1 MEKQKIN
8 PFNFKFKKFK
18 EIKSIFKN
26 RKFRRGSVASS
37 ITVVVIAIFAM
48 INVLCSALGAKFPL
62 SWDLTDNKIFTLTDQ
77 SKNFI
82 QNLDKEIEIILL
94 NDEKAFAESNEYF
107 KQADTVLKQY
117 EKLSSKIKVDYI
129 DVVKNPS
136 YLQNNYQ
143 NENLNTNSIIVKCL
157 NNNKYKVISINDIFD
172 ISYNYY
178 GNSGITASKAE
189 QELTSAIVYVTSEN
203 QTEISIVKGYGEQ
216 DYSAFSEILKKNNY
230 NVKEISILTEDVP
243 ENSKAVLI
251 FAPERDLDKVGMEKI
266 EKFLNLGDKN
276 LIFVANPNLSSCS
289 NIDTLLAKY
298 DVKLGSGL
306 IFETDKKK
314 LTTSMTLFEA
324 VNDYVETKYTENL
337 KSKDIP
343 VVIPACRPIEI
354 LNSSETIKTLLQYS
368 ATSGIV
374 PMNASRDFD
383 FNAHISGPIP
393 SCIVSSKKFADKES
407 YLLLLGSFIAL
418 TDDYLSATSLNNSLY
433 FTNAINILSNKENT
447 GLIIESKS
455 LENSELG
462 INASQANFIG
472 FIFTIF
478 LPLLILAIGIVI
490 FIKRKNK

>member
-1 MEKQKIN
+1 MKKEKKN
-8 PFNFKFKKFK
+8 PLNFKFKKFK
-18 EIKSIFKN
+18 EIKNIFKN
-26 RKFRRGSVASS
+26 RKFKRGSIASF

-48 INVLCSALGAKFPL
+48 INVLFSALGDRFPL

-77 SKNFI
+77 SKKFI
-82 QNLDKEIEIILL
+82 QDLYKDIEIILL

-107 KQADTVLKQY
+107 KQAATVLKQY
-117 EKLSSKIKVDYI
+117 EKISSKIKVNYI

-136 YLQNNYQ
+136 YLQNNYP

-203 QTEISIVKGYGEQ
+203 QTVVSLIKGYGEQ
-216 DYSAFSEILKKNNY
+216 DYSAFSELLKKNNY
-230 NVKEISILTEDVP
+230 NVSEVSILTDDIP

-266 EKFLNLGDKN
+266 EKFLNLGEKN
-276 LIFVANPNLSSCS
+276 LIFIANPKLSSCP
-289 NIDTLLAKY
+289 NIDTLLSKY

-306 IFETDKKK
+306 IFETDNKK

-354 LNSSETIKTLLQYS
+354 LNSSENVKTLLQYS
-368 ATSGIV
+368 ETSGIV

-393 SCIVSSKKFADKES
+393 SCVVSNKKLSDKES
-407 YLLLLGSFIAL
+407 NLLLLGSHIAL

-433 FTNAINILSNKENT
+433 FMNVINILSNKEND

-455 LENSELG
+455 LESSELG

-472 FIFTIF
+472 FMFTIF
-478 LPLLILAIGIVI
+478 LPLLILTIGIII
-490 FIKRKNK
+490 FVKRKNK

>member
-1 MEKQKIN
+1 MEKEKN
-8 PFNFKFKKFK
+8 HSLNFNFKKFK
-18 EIKSIFKN
+18 EVKNIFKN
-26 RKFRRGSVASS
+26 RKFKRGSIASC
-37 ITVVVIAIFAM
+37 ITVIVIAIFVM
-48 INVLCSALGAKFPL
+48 INVLCSALGDRFPL
-62 SWDLTDNKIFTLTDQ
+62 SWDLTDNKVFSLTDQ

-82 QNLDKEIEIILL
+82 NNLDKDIEIILL

-136 YLQNNYQ
+136 YLQNNYP

-189 QELTSAIVYVTSEN
+189 QELTAALVYVTSES
-203 QTEISIVKGYGEQ
+203 QTAISIIKGYGEQ
-216 DYSAFSEILKKNNY
+216 DYSAFSELLKKNNY
-230 NVKEISILTEDVP
+230 DVSECSILTDSIP
-243 ENSKAVLI
+243 DKAKAILI

-266 EKFLNLGDKN
+266 EKFLNLGEKN
-276 LIFVANPNLSSCS
+276 LIFVANPKLNSCP
-289 NIDTLLAKY
+289 NIDTLLSKY

-306 IFETDKKK
+306 IFETDNKK

-343 VVIPACRPIEI
+343 VVVPACRPIEI
-354 LNSSETIKTLLQYS
+354 LNSSENVKTLLQYS
-368 ATSGIV
+368 ETSGIV

-393 SCIVSSKKFADKES
+393 SCVVSNKKLSDKES
-407 YLLLLGSFIAL
+407 NLLLLGSYVAL
-418 TDDYLSATSLNNSLY
+418 TEDYLAATSLNNSLY
-433 FTNAINILSNKENT
+433 FTNAINILSDKEND

-455 LENSELG
+455 LESSELG
-462 INASQANFIG
+462 ISASQANFIG

-478 LPLLILAIGIVI
+478 LPLLILAIGIIV
-490 FIKRKNK
+490 FVKRKNK